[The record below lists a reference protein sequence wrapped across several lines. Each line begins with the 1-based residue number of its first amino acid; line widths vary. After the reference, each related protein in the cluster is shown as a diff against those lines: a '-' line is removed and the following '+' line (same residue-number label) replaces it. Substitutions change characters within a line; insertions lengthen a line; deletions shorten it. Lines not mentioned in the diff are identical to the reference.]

1 MSHIPSDWV
10 IQPAPVT
17 CCDRSFEGLELFTSA
32 VRFTPHHGIWLIHIN
47 WEVNPR
53 PAETH
58 PGMRGLV
65 GGLSGW
71 RGTWKWRHRG
81 DSKKKVYWDKTSLSS
96 LITKAAHRQDPDQS
110 EWWPWTCQ
118 YAITRPKSNKKF
130 PRFEEEVLDG
140 SQWHHIIL
148 IASPTGMQLWLMTF

>member
-1 MSHIPSDWV
+1 MSHIASDWV

-17 CCDRSFEGLELFTSA
+17 CCDRSFEGLGFIYLSCAFHPPSTMAFDSYTS
-32 VRFTPHHGIWLIHIN
+32 RRT
-47 WEVNPR
+47 PR
-53 PAETH
+53 PARTH
-58 PGMRGLV
+58 PGMQGLIW
-65 GGLSGW
+65 GLSAW
-71 RGTWKWRHRG
+71 RGTWKWRHSG

-96 LITKAAHRQDPDQS
+96 LITEAACCQDPDQG

-118 YAITRPKSNKKF
+118 YAIIGPKSNKNF
-130 PRFEEEVLDG
+130 QRFEEEVLDG